1 MLFNSYN
8 FILAFLPISLLL
20 FYTVNRRCAKGGKI
34 ILLLLS
40 VFFICCN
47 GIYHGAVAVGSALTN
62 FFICKQMSGNERHRK
77 SLLTLGILF
86 NVGLLCIFKY
96 IPLAGVS
103 LAFPLGVS
111 FYCFQQIAFL
121 VDQYHESTPV
131 TLMDYSLFVLFYP
144 KAVQGP
150 IPYGGELLPQ
160 FQQHSAGG
168 FSFERLSQ
176 SLYLFAI
183 GLAKKVLVAD
193 SFAIIADY
201 GFGAAKTLT
210 AFEALLTILAYSL
223 QLYFDFSG
231 YSDMAVAVGRMFGF
245 ELPVNFDSPYK
256 AKNITDF
263 WRRWH
268 ITLSRFL
275 TKYIYIPLGGNRKG
289 VVRTC
294 LNILIVYLVS
304 GIWHGTGATFLIW
317 GLLHALA
324 SIAYRLLKKFYD
336 RIPNPIQWLTQ
347 FVFINITW
355 VFFRASSLETAGVLL
370 ERLWK
375 GKWLFAINVELTESL
390 LQPTFISIA
399 AQFLPVP
406 VVVLLGFAG
415 ALGIVVFA
423 KNSTERSRDF
433 HPSIRSLCITYLLLL
448 ISILSLAGVS
458 GFLYT
463 NF

>member
-1 MLFNSYN
+1 MLFNSYT
-8 FILAFLPISLLL
+8 FILAFLPVSLLL
-20 FYTVNRRCAKGGKI
+20 FYMVNRRCAKGGKLV
-34 ILLLLS
+34 LLLLS
-40 VFFICCN
+40 VIFVCCN
-47 GIYHGAVAVGSALTN
+47 GIYHGAVAVGSTLVN
-62 FFICKQMSGNERHRK
+62 FVICKQMTGKREQQK
-77 SLLTLGILF
+77 GLLTLGILF
-86 NVGLLCIFKY
+86 NVVLLGIFKY
-96 IPLAGVS
+96 IPLAGVPLS
-103 LAFPLGVS
+103 FPLGVS

-121 VDQYHESTPV
+121 VDQYRESTPV
-131 TLMDYSLFVLFYP
+131 TLMDYSLFALFYP

-150 IPYGGELLPQ
+150 IPYGSELLPQ
-160 FQQHSAGG
+160 FQQHSTGG

-201 GFGAAKTLT
+201 GFEAVKTLT

-355 VFFRASSLETAGVLL
+355 VFFRASSLETAGMLL
-370 ERLWK
+370 ERLWQ
-375 GKWLFAINVELTESL
+375 GKWSFAINAELAESL
-390 LQPTFISIA
+390 LQPTFISVA

-433 HPSIRSLCITYLLLL
+433 HPNIRSLCMTYLLLL